1 MKLLRAVHH
10 SHFPTM
16 ISYPMVVRLL
26 ALFSFFFRPSY
37 SGASFCICVGG
48 GAYFVSF
55 FYVFLYVSFWICDER
70 LRADRAAAATLRRP
84 QGRVLR
90 PAAGGSGAVART
102 RRSAISRVADVDNL
116 RITMRY
122 TRGQGYHRV
131 QRL

>member
-37 SGASFCICVGG
+37 SGASFC
-48 GAYFVSF
+48 
-55 FYVFLYVSFWICDER
+55 ICDER